1 MGVLGEFRL
10 NTNFQ
15 LRVAP
20 AMYFGTRHFTLNN
33 LSDERRAEEH
43 QDLKTAYISTAFDLI
58 FAGPRFNNRR
68 PYLMAGVNPML
79 NLSGKDTDYIRLKRS
94 DLFLEA
100 GIGCDFYLPFFKLRP
115 ELKFLFGVGNSLDAT
130 HPDRLRDPNMKVY
143 AKSVKESHTKM
154 IVLSFYFE

>member
-1 MGVLGEFRL
+1 
-10 NTNFQ
+10 
-15 LRVAP
+15 
-20 AMYFGTRHFTLNN
+20 
-33 LSDERRAEEH
+33 
-43 QDLKTAYISTAFDLI
+43 
-58 FAGPRFNNRR
+58 
-68 PYLMAGVNPML
+68 MAGVNPML
-79 NLSGKDTDYIRLKRS
+79 NLSGKDNDYIRLKRS

-115 ELKFLFGVGNSLDAT
+115 ELKFLFSLGNSLDTT